1 MANIFKFSNCKT
13 FSHLQMNILTFD
25 IIEEMAFVSTA
36 TESANPASPI
46 SPEDIFVSKSNEADE
61 TRFIEMAPE
70 DYDYEEFANA
80 LYETSYKLIEATN
93 CDSLG
98 NPSKTINQEDP
109 KECRD
114 LAKDGFRLGL

>member
-1 MANIFKFSNCKT
+1 
-13 FSHLQMNILTFD
+13 
-25 IIEEMAFVSTA
+25 MAFISTA

-46 SPEDIFVSKSNEADE
+46 SPDDDASE
-61 TRFIEMAPE
+61 TRFIEMPPKKSDKADETKFIEMPSE
-70 DYDYEEFANA
+70 DYDYEEFANE
-80 LYETSYKLIEATN
+80 LYETSYKLTETTD

-98 NPSKTINQEDP
+98 NPSKTIHQEDP

>member
-1 MANIFKFSNCKT
+1 
-13 FSHLQMNILTFD
+13 MNILTFD

-46 SPEDIFVSKSNEADE
+46 SPEDAFVPKSNKADE
-61 TRFIEMAPE
+61 TRFIQMPPE
-70 DYDYEEFANA
+70 DYEEYEEFANA
-80 LYETSYKLIEATN
+80 LYETSYKLVETTN

>member
-1 MANIFKFSNCKT
+1 
-13 FSHLQMNILTFD
+13 MNILTFD
-25 IIEEMAFVSTA
+25 IIEEMAFVFTA

-46 SPEDIFVSKSNEADE
+46 SPEDIFVPKSDKADE
-61 TRFIEMAPE
+61 TRFIDIEMPQE

-80 LYETSYKLIEATN
+80 LYETSYNLTETTD

-114 LAKDGFRLGL
+114 LAKDGFRLGF

>member
-1 MANIFKFSNCKT
+1 
-13 FSHLQMNILTFD
+13 MNILTFD
-25 IIEEMAFVSTA
+25 IIEEMAFVFTA

-46 SPEDIFVSKSNEADE
+46 SPEDIFVPKSDKADE
-61 TRFIEMAPE
+61 TRFIEMPTE
-70 DYDYEEFANA
+70 DYAEYEELANE
-80 LYETSYKLIEATN
+80 LYETSYILKETTN

>member
-1 MANIFKFSNCKT
+1 
-13 FSHLQMNILTFD
+13 MNILTFD
-25 IIEEMAFVSTA
+25 IIEEKTFISTA

-46 SPEDIFVSKSNEADE
+46 LPEDTFVPKSNKADK

-80 LYETSYKLIEATN
+80 LYETSYKLVETTN
-93 CDSLG
+93 CDSFG
-98 NPSKTINQEDP
+98 NPSKTIHQEDP

-114 LAKDGFRLGL
+114 LAKDGFRLEL

>member
-1 MANIFKFSNCKT
+1 
-13 FSHLQMNILTFD
+13 MNILTFD

-46 SPEDIFVSKSNEADE
+46 SPEDIFVPKSNKADE

-70 DYDYEEFANA
+70 DYNDYEEFANA

>member
-1 MANIFKFSNCKT
+1 
-13 FSHLQMNILTFD
+13 MNILTFD

-46 SPEDIFVSKSNEADE
+46 SPKDTPITPEDAFVQKSNKKADE
-61 TRFIEMAPE
+61 TRFIEMPPE
-70 DYDYEEFANA
+70 DFEDYEEFANA

-98 NPSKTINQEDP
+98 NPGKTIHQEDP

>member
-1 MANIFKFSNCKT
+1 
-13 FSHLQMNILTFD
+13 MNILTFD

-36 TESANPASPI
+36 TESANLASPI
-46 SPEDIFVSKSNEADE
+46 STEDDFVPKSDKADE
-61 TRFIEMAPE
+61 TRFIEMPSE

-80 LYETSYKLIEATN
+80 LYETSYKLTETTD

-98 NPSKTINQEDP
+98 DPSKTIIQEDP

-114 LAKDGFRLGL
+114 LAKDGFR